1 MSVLPVGF
9 NRAVTQGDCP
19 NLLEANGPTA
29 ACYVG
34 FDPDYDAKLASP
46 PNIPNTTRQGLIDT
60 GASHSSIDADL
71 AKELNL
77 PIVDKKPVG
86 GVHGQI
92 ELEICSAQVYLPLYQ
107 YTTYGLFALVR
118 LKDGGFGMHDVLF
131 GRTMLRSFT
140 LYYDGASGY
149 TRLSR

>member
-1 MSVLPVGF
+1 VSSH
-9 NRAVTQGDCP
+9 
-19 NLLEANGPTA
+19 ANGPTA
-29 ACYVG
+29 TCWVG
-34 FDPDYDAKLASP
+34 FDPDYEGKSGAVPK
-46 PNIPNTTRQGLIDT
+46 IPQTWRQGLIDT
-60 GASHSSIDADL
+60 GASHSSINIDL

-86 GVHGQI
+86 GVHGQL
-92 ELEICSAQVYLPLYQ
+92 ELEICSAQVHLPLFQ
-107 YTTYGLFALVR
+107 YTTFGLFALVK
-118 LKDGGFGMHDVLF
+118 LKDGGFGIHDVLF